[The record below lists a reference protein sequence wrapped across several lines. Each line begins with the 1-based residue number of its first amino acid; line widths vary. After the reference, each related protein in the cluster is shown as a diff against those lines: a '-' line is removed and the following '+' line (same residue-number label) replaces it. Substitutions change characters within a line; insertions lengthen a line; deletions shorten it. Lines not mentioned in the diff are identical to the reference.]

1 MNIATIYTLYGRRAG
16 AELCFEKII
25 ESIYSYNKSV
35 NWTIFCNKQAEYI
48 LKEQYPFTQTVYIP
62 YLDNQ
67 YKKAFWLEFL
77 SQKEVTSKDFD
88 CFWIPSGCNHFP
100 GHWYNPEGIFT
111 LSKILVIP
119 RDGDEPE
126 KMIEEI
132 PFLSE
137 RRDRILVS
145 HEPRIYPDFSATKVR
160 DSLKSGDGKWR
171 EFVPDEIVSDLEK
184 ISASEQDTSIV

>member
-1 MNIATIYTLYGRRAG
+1 M
-16 AELCFEKII
+16 
-25 ESIYSYNKSV
+25 
-35 NWTIFCNKQAEYI
+35 
-48 LKEQYPFTQTVYIP
+48 
-62 YLDNQ
+62 
-67 YKKAFWLEFL
+67 
-77 SQKEVTSKDFD
+77 
-88 CFWIPSGCNHFP
+88 
-100 GHWYNPEGIFT
+100 
-111 LSKILVIP
+111 IP

-145 HEPRIYPDFSATKVR
+145 HEPRVYPDFSATKVR